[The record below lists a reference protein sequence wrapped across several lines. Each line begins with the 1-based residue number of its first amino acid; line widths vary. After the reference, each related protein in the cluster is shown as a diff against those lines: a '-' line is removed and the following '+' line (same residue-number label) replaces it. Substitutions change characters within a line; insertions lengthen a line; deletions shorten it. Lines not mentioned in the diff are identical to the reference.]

1 MKQSWNEVTI
11 KDLMKIREID
21 SLQMATPEEKNLKV
35 ASLIA
40 GIPYDTMIQ
49 IPLADVRKY
58 MDGTEFLLHAP
69 ESVKAR
75 RSYTI
80 NGRKYN
86 LFKNVEEMTVA
97 QYLDFQQLVPEGFG
111 NRPAEMLSVFLVPDG
126 HNYNDGYDK
135 ETVLDDMYEMSV
147 PEGLGIADFFS
158 KRCQR
163 LIRLILTSLRIKMW
177 WMTLTARKKHKELM
191 KAMKLETSLVVDRLE
206 CIYGSLQSRL

>member
-1 MKQSWNEVTI
+1 MKQSWDEITI
-11 KDLMKIREID
+11 KDLMKIRDID

-40 GIPYDTMIQ
+40 EIPYEMMIQ
-49 IPLADVRKY
+49 IPLADVREY
-58 MDGTEFLLHAP
+58 MDGTEFLLHP
-69 ESVKAR
+69 PKSVKAR

-97 QYLDFQQLVPEGFG
+97 QYLDFQQLLPEGFG
-111 NRPAEMLSVFLVPDG
+111 NRPAEMLSVFLVPEG

-135 ETVLDDMYEMSV
+135 ETVVDDMYDMSV

-163 LIRLILTSLRIKMW
+163 LIRLMLTYCRIKMK
-177 WMTLTARKKHKELM
+177 WMALTARKDKELM
-191 KAMKLETSLVVDRLE
+191 KALELETRLVVDRLE
-206 CIYGSLQSRL
+206 CIYGSLQSRP

>member
-1 MKQSWNEVTI
+1 
-11 KDLMKIREID
+11 
-21 SLQMATPEEKNLKV
+21 
-35 ASLIA
+35 
-40 GIPYDTMIQ
+40 
-49 IPLADVRKY
+49 
-58 MDGTEFLLHAP
+58 
-69 ESVKAR
+69 
-75 RSYTI
+75 
-80 NGRKYN
+80 
-86 LFKNVEEMTVA
+86 MTVA

-177 WMTLTARKKHKELM
+177 R
-191 KAMKLETSLVVDRLE
+191 
-206 CIYGSLQSRL
+206 

>member
-1 MKQSWNEVTI
+1 MKQSWNEITI
-11 KDLMKIREID
+11 KDLMKIRDID

-40 GIPYDTMIQ
+40 EIPYEMMIQ
-49 IPLADVRKY
+49 IPLADVREY

-97 QYLDFQQLVPEGFG
+97 QYLDFQQLLPEGFG
-111 NRPAEMLSVFLVPDG
+111 NRPAEMLSVFLIPEG

-135 ETVLDDMYEMSV
+135 ETVVDDMYCMSV

-163 LIRLILTSLRIKMW
+163 LIRLMLTSLKIKMW
-177 WMTLTARKKHKELM
+177 WMTLTARKKEKELM
-191 KAMKLETSLVVDRLE
+191 KALELETKLVVDRLE
-206 CIYGSLQSRL
+206 CIYGSLLYKR

>member
-11 KDLMKIREID
+11 KDLMKIRDID

-97 QYLDFQQLVPEGFG
+97 QYLDFQQLLPEGFG
-111 NRPAEMLSVFLVPDG
+111 SRPAEMLSVFLVPDG

-135 ETVLDDMYEMSV
+135 ETVVDDMYEMSV

-158 KRCQR
+158 RRCQR

-177 WMTLTARKKHKELM
+177 WMTLTARKKDKELM
-191 KAMKLETSLVVDRLE
+191 KAVKLETSLVVDRLE
-206 CIYGSLQSRL
+206 CIYGSLQSRP